1 MSRDFKRVVV
11 ISDLH
16 CGHVVGLT
24 HPDFNPSYPRGS
36 ERFKLAVRRRE
47 LYKFY
52 TDRMEKLQP
61 IDILIVNGDAIDGKG
76 PRSGSTELLT
86 TDRDEQVEMAAVAIR
101 EAKAGQIY
109 ISYGTPYHTGKEED
123 WEDLVAKEVKADK
136 IGSHDWLD
144 VNGLILDYRHHVGS
158 SSIPHGRH
166 TAPARERLWN
176 VLWAEWDEYP
186 KSDVLIRSHVH
197 YLSYNGA
204 FGWLVLTTP
213 ALQGMGSKYGARRMS
228 GTVDFGLVHFDI
240 RGKGDFSWDYHI
252 LKPRRSR
259 QHVIVT

>member
-101 EAKAGQIY
+101 EAKG
-109 ISYGTPYHTGKEED
+109 
-123 WEDLVAKEVKADK
+123 
-136 IGSHDWLD
+136 
-144 VNGLILDYRHHVGS
+144 
-158 SSIPHGRH
+158 
-166 TAPARERLWN
+166 ERP
-176 VLWAEWDEYP
+176 D
-186 KSDVLIRSHVH
+186 
-197 YLSYNGA
+197 
-204 FGWLVLTTP
+204 
-213 ALQGMGSKYGARRMS
+213 
-228 GTVDFGLVHFDI
+228 
-240 RGKGDFSWDYHI
+240 
-252 LKPRRSR
+252 
-259 QHVIVT
+259 